1 MSCARLT
8 MSVSIRCDVR
18 LPEATL
24 NASGKF
30 FSSPAEC
37 TSGWLEMI
45 RSTSV
50 VPERG
55 MPITKIGSS
64 VG

>member
-1 MSCARLT
+1 M
-8 MSVSIRCDVR
+8 M
-18 LPEATL
+18 
-24 NASGKF
+24 
-30 FSSPAEC
+30 
-37 TSGWLEMI
+37 

-64 VG
+64 LESPPKPAAASAKRG